1 MRENYHDSYASV
13 RVFSDMLTRPGK
25 GGKRIL
31 PNGKNS
37 IRIRKTNGQEFI
49 FSLREPK
56 AWKFET
62 IDQFLADMKGE
73 KKHG

>member
-1 MRENYHDSYASV
+1 MVKTAFESE
-13 RVFSDMLTRPGK
+13 
-25 GGKRIL
+25 
-31 PNGKNS
+31 KN
-37 IRIRKTNGQEFI
+37 NGQEFI